1 MSSLWNANDRECEP
15 VQMSNV
21 LALCDRFKT
30 SRRPFE
36 HVISKVPV
44 HRILAFLKSQRLGVG
59 TATQVL
65 GPVDRHQR
73 TRSGNASV
81 RTHRKVE
88 FLYLCVE
95 DKGHSG
101 LSGKTD
107 AYGYAGLYG
116 GVPARRIL

>member
-1 MSSLWNANDRECEP
+1 MIENLGP

-44 HRILAFLKSQRLGVG
+44 HRILTFVKSQRLSVG
-59 TATQVL
+59 TATRVL

-73 TRSGNASV
+73 TRSGNASECFSV
-81 RTHRKVE
+81 LIAK
-88 FLYLCVE
+88 
-95 DKGHSG
+95 
-101 LSGKTD
+101 
-107 AYGYAGLYG
+107 
-116 GVPARRIL
+116 